1 MQTIKVALIQCRSPA
16 AQQAAIDHVT
26 PLIKKSHEAGA
37 KWVFLP
43 EACNLMEQRPLQKQA
58 LVKSMSEDSF
68 VTAMR
73 QLAKSLSINLGLGS
87 VIVKSDQA
95 GLSANRSLMI
105 NHNGEIIA
113 SYDKIH
119 LFDVDTT
126 DGKSYRESQ
135 TIKPGAHAMI
145 TEIDTVKLG
154 LSICYD
160 VRFAALYR
168 YLAQND
174 AHIIMVPAAFTVPT
188 GKAHWEVLLR
198 ARAIETGAFVLAA
211 AQGGLH
217 EDARVTYGH
226 SMIVNPWG
234 EVIAR
239 LDHDEPGVLVAD
251 LQLDEVMKARHL
263 IPQLKHDRPI
273 SL

>member
-1 MQTIKVALIQCRSPA
+1 MQTIRVALIQCRSPA
-16 AQQAAIDHVT
+16 VQQAAIDQVT
-26 PLIKKSHEAGA
+26 PLIKKSHEDGA

-43 EACNLMEQRPLQKQA
+43 EACNLMEQRTLQKQA
-58 LVKSMSEDSF
+58 LVKSMTEDCF
-68 VTAMR
+68 VIAMR
-73 QLAKSLSINLGLGS
+73 KLAKSLSINLGLGS
-87 VIVKSDQA
+87 VIVQSDQA

-105 NHNGEIIA
+105 NHYGEIIA

-119 LFDVDTT
+119 LFDVDTP

-135 TIKPGAHAMI
+135 TIKPGDRATIA
-145 TEIDTVKLG
+145 EIDTIKLG

-174 AHIIMVPAAFTVPT
+174 AHIMMVPAAFTVPT
-188 GKAHWEVLLR
+188 GKGHWEVLLR

-217 EDARVTYGH
+217 EDGRVTYGH